1 MLVLDLYTDGIT
13 RSVRFVIESDRTPER
28 AVGLQRKEGIVSVSD
43 STHQVISQYRSGI
56 RIGRIEFTNYGP
68 RRLVLVKR
76 KRAGRTQSTG
86 WVVRRALVHAQQKDR
101 KVAFRRGVMLVL
113 DLYTDGITRSVRFVI
128 ESDRLSVPLVSNVKR
143 NCFRLRLHS
152 PSDKSEP
159 LRHPDRSH

>member
-13 RSVRFVIESDRTPER
+13 RSVRFVIESDRAPER
-28 AVGLQRKEGIVSVSD
+28 AVGLQSKEGIVSVSD
-43 STHQVISQYRSGI
+43 STHQVISQNRSGI

-86 WVVRRALVHAQQKDR
+86 WVVRRALVHDQQKDR

-113 DLYTDGITRSVRFVI
+113 DLNTDGITRSVRFVI
-128 ESDRLSVPLVSNVKR
+128 ESDRAPERAVGLQSKEGIIPVPT
-143 NCFRLRLHS
+143 
-152 PSDKSEP
+152 P
-159 LRHPDRSH
+159 LTK